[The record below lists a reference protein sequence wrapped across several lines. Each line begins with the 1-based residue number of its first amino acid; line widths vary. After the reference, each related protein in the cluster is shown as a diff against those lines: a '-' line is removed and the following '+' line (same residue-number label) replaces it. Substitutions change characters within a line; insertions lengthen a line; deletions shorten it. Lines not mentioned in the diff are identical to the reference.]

1 MCHYPFLSV
10 LGRSFNFC
18 QNLGTSPNSSI
29 GIPSARNFL
38 AFCLLNLSP
47 RIVSSSLHTKSGLEE
62 PSVVPIFIPAEGT
75 LHHVHRN
82 CFRTSATNFS
92 IRTFSCFS
100 SSQSLDTSSDA
111 DAVSEHLASIPEKV
125 YEVIMSCSGTDQLL
139 ESILDSLGIQLTT
152 ELVNDVIRRL
162 RYEEKLAFR
171 FFTWAGHQE
180 GYTHEPPVYN
190 DMIDIL
196 SSTRY
201 KARQFGVVCD
211 ILDYM
216 KRRNRNTVPSDALL
230 AILRTYTDKHLS
242 HLRIFAKKK
251 RIRQKTPPEIDA
263 FNLLLDSLCKCSL
276 VREAELMFHRVKNK
290 VVPNAETYNIL
301 FFGWCRLRD
310 PKKAMKVL
318 EEMMQMGHT
327 PENFTYNAAI
337 DSFCSAGMVSEAR
350 ELFEFMRTKGS
361 TISSPT
367 ARTYSI
373 MIVALA
379 KSDLMEE
386 CFRLLADMRSSG
398 CLPDVSTY
406 KDMVEGM
413 CLAGK
418 VDAAYKIL
426 EEMSRTGFPPDILT
440 YNCFLKVLCK
450 LRKAEEALV
459 LCERMIESGCEP
471 SVHTYNMLITMFFEM
486 CEPDRALSMWDE
498 MDRRGCARVVDTY
511 GIMIDG
517 LFNCGRTDDA
527 CLLLEEVINHGMK
540 LPYQKFDAILMRL
553 SAIGNLHAIH
563 RLSEHM
569 RRFYNVAMAR
579 RFAISQK
586 KKSMSL
592 RRR

>member
-1 MCHYPFLSV
+1 MCRHTFVSV
-10 LGRSFNFC
+10 LGRSLNFRR
-18 QNLGTSPNSSI
+18 NLGASPNSSI
-29 GIPSARNFL
+29 GISSARNFL

-62 PSVVPIFIPAEGT
+62 PSAG
-75 LHHVHRN
+75 
-82 CFRTSATNFS
+82 
-92 IRTFSCFS
+92 
-100 SSQSLDTSSDA
+100 LDASGDA
-111 DAVSEHLASIPEKV
+111 DAAGEHLAAVPEKV
-125 YEVIMSCSGTDQLL
+125 YAAIMSCSGADQLL
-139 ESILDSLGIQLTT
+139 ESILDSLGIQPTT

-180 GYTHEPPVYN
+180 GYNHEPPVYD

-196 SSTRY
+196 SSTKY

-211 ILDYM
+211 ILDCM
-216 KRRNRNTVPSDALL
+216 KRRNKNTVPIDALL
-230 AILRTYTDKHLS
+230 AILRTYTDKHLT
-242 HLRIFAKKK
+242 HLRKFAKKK
-251 RIRQKTPPEIDA
+251 RIRQKTPPEVDA

-290 VVPNAETYNIL
+290 VVPNAETFDIL
-301 FFGWCRLRD
+301 FYGWCRMRD

-318 EEMMQMGHT
+318 EEMMQMGHA

-337 DSFCSAGMVSEAR
+337 ESFCGAGMVSEAR

-361 TISSPT
+361 AISSPT

-406 KDMVEGM
+406 IDMIEGM

-426 EEMSRTGFPPDILT
+426 EEMSKTGFPPDILT

-517 LFNCGRTDDA
+517 LFNCRRTDDA

-586 KKSMSL
+586 KKSMRL